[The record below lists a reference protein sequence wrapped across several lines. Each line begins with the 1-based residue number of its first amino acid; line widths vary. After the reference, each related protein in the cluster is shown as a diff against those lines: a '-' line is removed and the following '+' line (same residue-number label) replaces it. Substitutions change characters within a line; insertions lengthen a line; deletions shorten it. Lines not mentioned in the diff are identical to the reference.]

1 MKKLLP
7 ILLLFLVDYSYSQTT
22 SGERDSVA
30 QTPPFQKKVRMASLK
45 AANDLLA
52 DPGQPKYVLNYGQVI
67 VSTPN
72 GSDWLSALSYGCMT
86 NPAIN
91 WDSSDGDIQFTV
103 NSIFVKY
110 AAAYYKIIDPS
121 TPPAR
126 TPARLQKPTNKKA

>member
-7 ILLLFLVDYSYSQTT
+7 ILLLFIAQHSYSQT
-22 SGERDSVA
+22 SSAERDSVA
-30 QTPPFQKKVRMASLK
+30 QTAPFQKKVRMASLK
-45 AANDLLA
+45 AANDILA
-52 DPGQPKYVLNYGQVI
+52 DIGQPYYVLNYGQLI

-72 GSDWLSALSYGCMT
+72 GNEWLSALSYGCMS

-110 AAAYYKIIDPS
+110 AMAYYKITDPAV
-121 TPPAR
+121 PASGR
-126 TPARLQKPTNKKA
+126 FKFQTRP